1 MPLDWTSSE
10 LATGLACYRSGEFF
24 EAHEHWELAWLL
36 LSEPEK
42 SFLQTLIQITAAM
55 HHAQRGNHAGAL
67 SLLRRVQT
75 KLAACPPEFGGIAV
89 APLRD
94 EVSLWLESCSQPQAD
109 HPATSPQIRPLPLP
123 KA

>member
-24 EAHEHWELAWLL
+24 EAHEHWELAWLRL
-36 LSEPEK
+36 IEPEK

-55 HHAQRGNHAGAL
+55 HHVQCGNRAGAV
-67 SLLRRVQT
+67 SLLRRVQA
-75 KLAACPPEFGGIAV
+75 KLAACPPQFGGIAV

-94 EVSLWLESCSQPQAD
+94 EVSLWLDSCSQPQA
-109 HPATSPQIRPLPLP
+109 HLPATPPQIRPLPLS